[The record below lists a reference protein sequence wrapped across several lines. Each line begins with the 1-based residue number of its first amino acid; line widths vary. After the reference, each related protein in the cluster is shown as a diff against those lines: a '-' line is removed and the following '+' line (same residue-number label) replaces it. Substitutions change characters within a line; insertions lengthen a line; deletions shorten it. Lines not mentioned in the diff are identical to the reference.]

1 MCPLCKSSNFNLI
14 GNPVVDSELKTLVKK
29 EFKVVK
35 CNDCSFYFLE
45 PELDLTSAEFKILY
59 NESYFTPMSSLYEII
74 RQRSREKRLD
84 KIQIYCETEII
95 NFLDV
100 GCGEG
105 FTLIEANRRGWK
117 TIGVDIFDNRVEETK
132 KIIDKFVLGDL
143 ISAKFSANYFDIIYI
158 DSVMEHIT
166 NPFEYLIEMKRIL
179 KPGGIAYI
187 GVPNEDCFFHD
198 LKKFKNNLS
207 AKKMISS
214 RLKPFRSPYHIGGFN
229 KKSLRKAIA
238 NSGFELIKLRNFAG
252 RLNFLNPKPFS
263 REFWIAIAL
272 LPVNLIA
279 FILRREEYL
288 EAYIRKPSS

>member
-14 GNPVVDSELKTLVKK
+14 GIPEVDAKLKTLVKR

-45 PELDLTSAEFKILY
+45 PELDLTSEEFKILY
-59 NESYFTPMSSLYEII
+59 NELYFAPMSSLYEII
-74 RQRSREKRLD
+74 RQKSIEKRLD
-84 KIQIYCETEII
+84 KIQTYCEHKII

-105 FTLIEANRRGWK
+105 FTLIEANKKGWSAL
-117 TIGVDIFDNRVEETK
+117 GVDIFDNRVKEIK
-132 KIIDKFVLGDL
+132 KISDKFILGDL
-143 ISAKFSANYFDIIYI
+143 ISAEFSDNYFDIIYI

-166 NPFEYLIEMKRIL
+166 NPHEYLSEMKRIL

-187 GVPNEDCFFHD
+187 GVPNEDCFFHY
-198 LKKFKNNLS
+198 LKKLKIYLS
-207 AKKMISS
+207 VNKMISS

-229 KKSLRKAIA
+229 KKSISKAIS
-238 NSGFELIKLRNFAG
+238 NSGFELLKLRNFAG
-252 RLNFLNPKPFS
+252 RLNFLNPKLFS

-288 EAYIRKPSS
+288 EAYIRKPSI

>member
-1 MCPLCKSSNFNLI
+1 MCPLCKSSRYSFI
-14 GNPVVDSELKTLVKK
+14 GLPEIDLSIKK
-29 EFKVVK
+29 YFDQNYSVIK
-35 CNDCSFYFLE
+35 CLDCSFYFLN
-45 PELDLTSAEFKILY
+45 PILRLSDSQLKILY
-59 NESYFTPMSSLYEII
+59 NESYFSPMSSLYEII
-74 RQRSREKRLD
+74 RQKSRKERLD
-84 KIQIYCETEII
+84 KIQTYCKQGII

-105 FTLIEANRRGWK
+105 YTLLEANKRDWNAF
-117 TIGVDIFDNRVEETK
+117 GVDIFDNRVIETK
-132 KIIDKFVLGDL
+132 KISDKFILGDL
-143 ISAKFSANYFDIIYI
+143 ISAEFSDNYFDIIYI

-166 NPFEYLIEMKRIL
+166 NPYDYLLEMNRIL
-179 KPGGIAYI
+179 KPGGTAYI
-187 GVPNEDCFFHD
+187 GVPNEDCLFHD
-198 LKKFKNNLS
+198 LKKLKIYLS
-207 AKKMISS
+207 VNKMISS

-252 RLNFLNPKPFS
+252 RLNFLNPKLFS